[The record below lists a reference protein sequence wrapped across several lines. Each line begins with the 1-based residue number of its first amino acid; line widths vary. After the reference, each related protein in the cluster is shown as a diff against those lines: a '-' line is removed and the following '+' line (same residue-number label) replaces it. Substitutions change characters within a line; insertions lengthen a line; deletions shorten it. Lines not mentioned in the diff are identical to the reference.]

1 MFTVRAILVP
11 TALAAVLCTSLVLA
25 QEGAPAQGQG
35 RRGQGAAAGNANE
48 RRIPGVP
55 GSGPGAVPSAERSV
69 PAEQNVALYKDPKWK
84 APRTSWGTPSLEG
97 QWSVDD
103 MRGIPT
109 TRPDSFGTRD
119 TLTQEEFLQRARAQQ
134 GGDDRARQTETFL
147 RNEWGTRVFGF
158 ASLLVD
164 PPNGK
169 MPELTAAAKAKAGN
183 QKPQGTFSNAVFNTF
198 DDFTLYDRCITR
210 GIFGSV
216 LPSIYG
222 NGIRIVQGPNQVSIT
237 YEMIHDTRIIDLTPN
252 KARLDGDIKEYMGS
266 ARGHWEGDTL
276 VVEST
281 NFNGLTG
288 AGGRGG
294 ASTKFKVT
302 ERYRRVDPEMVEYR
316 ATVEDPETYTAPF
329 TYRVMFTKPPS
340 KDYEVYEYSCH
351 EGNGAVG
358 HALSGERAYEKQVEE
373 AKAKGLPIPKRG
385 GNLYGAPE
393 EGSRVF
399 NINAGE

>member
-1 MFTVRAILVP
+1 MLNVRAVLIPMV
-11 TALAAVLCTSLVLA
+11 LAAGLLT
-25 QEGAPAQGQG
+25 APVWGQQPARQGPNPNQQ
-35 RRGQGAAAGNANE
+35 RV
-48 RRIPGVP
+48 PGVP
-55 GSGPGAVPSAERSV
+55 GSGPGATPTAERSV
-69 PAEQNVALYKDPKWK
+69 AAETKAALANDPKWK
-84 APRTSWGTPSLEG
+84 APRTSWGVPSLDG

-103 MRGIPT
+103 MRGIPAV
-109 TRPDSFGTRD
+109 RPESFGTRD
-119 TLTQEEFLQRARAQQ
+119 SLTPEEFLQRARQQQ
-134 GGDDRARQTETFL
+134 GGDDRARKTETFL

-164 PPNGK
+164 PPNGR
-169 MPELTAAAKAKAGN
+169 MPELTPAAKAKAAAA
-183 QKPQGTFSNAVFNTF
+183 KPQGTFSNAVVFNTF

-237 YEMIHDTRIIDLTPN
+237 YEMIHDTRVIDLTN
-252 KARLDGDIKEYMGS
+252 EKHLDADIQQYMGN

-281 NFNGLTG
+281 NFTDKVGVG
-288 AGGRGG
+288 ARGG
-294 ASTKFKVT
+294 ASTKLKIT
-302 ERYRRVDPEMVEYR
+302 ERYRRVDPEMIEYR
-316 ATVEDPETYTAPF
+316 ATIEDPETYTAPF
-329 TYRVMFTKPPS
+329 TYRVMFTKPPA

-358 HALSGERAYEKQVEE
+358 HALSGERAYERQVAE

-393 EGSRVF
+393 EGSRIF
-399 NINAGE
+399 DINAGE

>member
-1 MFTVRAILVP
+1 MFSVRATLIP
-11 TALAAVLCTSLVLA
+11 AALAAALCTTAVFA
-25 QEGAPAQGQG
+25 QESPAPDRRAQ
-35 RRGQGAAAGNANE
+35 QGAGNPNQQ
-48 RRIPGVP
+48 RVPGVP
-55 GSGPGAVPSAERSV
+55 GSAPGAAPSAERSV
-69 PAEQNVALYKDPKWK
+69 PAESKVALYKDPKWK

-109 TRPDSFGTRD
+109 TRPDAFGTRD
-119 TLTQEEFLQRARAQQ
+119 SLTQEEFLQRARQQQ

-169 MPELTAAAKAKAGN
+169 MPDLTAAAKAKPP
-183 QKPQGTFSNAVFNTF
+183 QKPQGTFSNAIFNTF

-237 YEMIHDTRIIDLTPN
+237 YEMIHDTRIVDLTPG
-252 KARLDGDIKEYMGS
+252 KKHLDGDVKQYMGN

-281 NFNGLTG
+281 NFNGLVG

-294 ASTKFKVT
+294 ASTKLKVT

>member
-1 MFTVRAILVP
+1 MFSVKAGLIPVAVAAGLLTTTV
-11 TALAAVLCTSLVLA
+11 ALAQA
-25 QEGAPAQGQG
+25 QPVPEAQQ
-35 RRGQGAAAGNANE
+35 

-55 GSGPGAVPSAERSV
+55 GSGPGAKPSAERSV
-69 PAEQNVALYKDPKWK
+69 PAETKAALTVDPKWK
-84 APRTSWGTPSLEG
+84 VPKTSWGTPSLEG

-103 MRGIPT
+103 MRGIPAA
-109 TRPDSFGTRD
+109 RPPAFGTRES
-119 TLTQEEFLQRARAQQ
+119 LTQEEFLQRASQQQ

-147 RNEWGTRVFGF
+147 RNEWGTRTFGF
-158 ASLLVD
+158 ASLIVD
-164 PPNGK
+164 PPDGR
-169 MPELTAAAKAKAGN
+169 MPELTPAAKAKSDAQG
-183 QKPQGTFSNAVFNTF
+183 PQGTFSNAVFNKF
-198 DDFTLYDRCITR
+198 EDFSLYDRCITR

-222 NGIRIVQGPNQVSIT
+222 NGIRIVQGPDKISIT
-237 YEMIHDTRIIDLTPN
+237 YEMIHDTRVIDMSP
-252 KARLDGDIKEYMGS
+252 RQHLDGDIKQYMGN

-281 NFNGLTG
+281 NFTNNVGV
-288 AGGRGG
+288 GGRSAGV
-294 ASTKFKVT
+294 SDKLKIT

-316 ATVEDPETYTAPF
+316 ATVSDPETFTAPF

-358 HALSGERAYEKQVEE
+358 HALSGERAYEAQVAE